1 MTHQPARNAPT
12 VQLTL
17 IPPEALEALLAGSLH
32 EASKLTGLTLPPGFL
47 EYGWLWQYRLDQAR
61 ADQSAAPWLVRT
73 VYGLPAAA
81 VVGHAGFHGPP
92 DENGMVEIGYTILPE
107 FRRLGYGRAAAVQL
121 LEFAAA
127 SPEVTVIRA
136 SISPDNVASL
146 ALIRSLGF
154 QQTGE
159 QWDEIDGLELGFDR
173 PPVLAGL

>member
-1 MTHQPARNAPT
+1 MTDHPGRNPPT
-12 VQLTL
+12 VQLAL
-17 IPPEALEALLAGSLH
+17 IPPAALEALLNGAID
-32 EASKLTGLTLPPGFL
+32 EASKLTGLSLPPGFL

-73 VYGLPAAA
+73 VYGLPAEA

-92 DENGMVEIGYTILPE
+92 DEKGMVEIGYTIQPE

-121 LEFAAA
+121 IEFAAA
-127 SPEVTVIRA
+127 SPEVTVVRA

-154 QQTGE
+154 EQTGE
-159 QWDEIDGLELGFDR
+159 QWDEIDGLELIFER
-173 PPVLAGL
+173 TPMLAGL